1 MRSDDSDV
9 IILSAELRK
18 AKETI
23 ANLEQRIQETIGN
36 LEERTTI
43 IINSVHA
50 GIVLID
56 KETHRIRDANPE
68 ALRLMG
74 VSKDQVVDKI
84 CHKYICPAEIGN
96 CPIIDKGQVVDNS
109 ERVLLAA
116 DGKKIP
122 ILKTVA
128 SISFDGREHLL
139 ETFLDITQMKLLQK
153 ELEVLATTDS
163 LTEIFNR
170 RHFIELIEKE
180 ISRAKRSRTPLSV
193 AMIDIDHFKRIN
205 DAYGHP
211 IGDSVIK
218 ALVAIFKND
227 LRPYDFLGRLGGE
240 EFAIAM
246 VECDLQEAFTVSE
259 RLRERVMNHV
269 IKADDQNIN
278 ITISVGVAE
287 ISGDMESFESII
299 NRADEA
305 LYLAKSLG
313 RNRVEKALFEKRNGG
328 E

>member
-1 MRSDDSDV
+1 MRSNDSDV
-9 IILSAELRK
+9 AILSAELRK
-18 AKETI
+18 ARETI
-23 ANLEQRIQETIGN
+23 AN

-74 VSKDQVVDKI
+74 ASKDQVVGKI
-84 CHKYICPAEIGN
+84 CHKYICPAEVGN
-96 CPIIDKGQVVDNS
+96 CPIIDKGQLVDNS

-128 SISFDGREHLL
+128 SISFAGREHLL

-153 ELEVLATTDS
+153 ELETLATTDS
-163 LTEIFNR
+163 LTGIYNR
-170 RHFIELIEKE
+170 RHFIELMEKE
-180 ISRAKRSRTPLSV
+180 ISRAQRSRTPLSI
-193 AMIDIDHFKRIN
+193 AMIDIDYFKRIN
-205 DAYGHP
+205 DAHGHP
-211 IGDSVIK
+211 VGDSVIK
-218 ALVAIFKND
+218 ALVAIFKDD

-246 VECDLQEAFTVSE
+246 IECDLQEAFTVSE
-259 RLRERVMNHV
+259 RLRERVMNHI
-269 IKADDQNIN
+269 IKADCQEIN
-278 ITISVGVAE
+278 MTISVGVAE
-287 ISGDMESFESII
+287 LSEDVGSFESIF

-313 RNRVEKALFEKRNGG
+313 RNRVEKSPVEKKNGG
-328 E
+328 R